1 MKRFTIKAFSLALI
15 ASMGLYLIGCSK
27 NKTQESAADA
37 SLYGGSAT
45 VGITQEPNCFDPHK
59 VVAAGDREIIFN
71 VFEGLY
77 KFDSKGALNPCL
89 ATDVAVSSDAKTY
102 EFTIRDGVKFH
113 DGSDLDAGD
122 VVYSLNRA
130 AGLLPD
136 QDGTALVS
144 TLDAISNIT
153 SDGNKVKVEL
163 DAPNSELLSY
173 FTVGIIPEGADDI
186 ETSMIGTGPFKFD
199 SYNPGQNITI
209 SKFDGYWGE
218 KASIDTA
225 VFKICADIDSGM
237 VELTNGSID
246 IFPHFTTD
254 RAKQIDQTKFKVDS
268 SVSNMPQ
275 IFILNNKVKPFDNA
289 KVREA
294 LNYAVNRKDI
304 ISVSTD
310 GTGVELTTAMSPAMG
325 KYYDTSLDGTYTY
338 DVEKAKALLSEAGFP
353 NGFETTVTVCSSY
366 LPHVNAAVEIAAE
379 LKKVGVT
386 LKINQVDWATWLDQV
401 YAKRNYDST
410 VICVDSDFAP
420 YDVLSRYAS
429 DSSKNFFNYSNTRVD
444 ELLKLIP
451 AEKDD
456 AKKVEYYHEIL
467 NIMVKDA
474 ASVYIQDPTSITI
487 VSNRIEGYKTWPM
500 YVVDL
505 SKVKVAK

>member
-1 MKRFTIKAFSLALI
+1 MNNLTRKIAAVILSAVVFTGVFC
-15 ASMGLYLIGCSK
+15 GCGK
-27 NKTQESAADA
+27 NAGA
-37 SLYGGSAT
+37 GSTVT
-45 VGITQEPNCFDPHK
+45 VGITQEPNVLDPHT
-59 VVAAGDREIIFN
+59 VTAAGDREIIFN
-71 VFEGLY
+71 VYEGLY
-77 KFDSKGALNPCL
+77 KFDSNGVLNPCL
-89 ATDVAVSSDAKTY
+89 ATGYELSDSMDEY
-102 EFTIRDGVKFH
+102 VFTIRKGVKFH
-113 DGSDLDAGD
+113 NGKEMTPED
-122 VVYSLNRA
+122 VVFSLSRA
-130 AGLLPD
+130 AGLLPGQENAPVD
-136 QDGTALVS
+136 PLKVISEVKVS
-144 TLDAISNIT
+144 ADDA
-153 SDGNKVKVEL
+153 NKVCVKLKEKS
-163 DAPNSELLSY
+163 SELLSY
-173 FTVGIIPEGADDI
+173 FTVGIIPSGYE
-186 ETSMIGTGPFKFD
+186 ECQTKPVGTGPFKFD
-199 SYNPGQNITI
+199 AYNPGQNITL
-209 SKFDGYWGE
+209 SKFDGYWGT
-218 KASIDTA
+218 KPSIDTA
-225 VFKICADIDSGM
+225 VFKICADIDAGM

-254 RAKQIDQTKFKVDS
+254 RAKQIDQTKFRIDTN
-268 SVSNMPQ
+268 VSNMPQ

-338 DVEKAKALLSEAGFP
+338 DAGKAKKLLEEAGFP
-353 NGFETTVTVCSSY
+353 NGFDTTVTVCSSY

-379 LKKVGVT
+379 LKKVGVN

-401 YAKRNYDST
+401 YTHRNYDTT

-429 DSSKNFFNYSNTRVD
+429 DSSKNFFNYSNSRVD

-467 NIMVKDA
+467 KEMVKDSS
-474 ASVYIQDPTSITI
+474 SVYIQDPTGITV
-487 VSNRIEGYKTWPM
+487 VSKRIDGYKTWPM

-505 SKVKVAK
+505 STVKVVK

>member
-1 MKRFTIKAFSLALI
+1 MNKFSRKI
-15 ASMGLYLIGCSK
+15 ASVILCAVISAGVFCGCSK
-27 NKTQESAADA
+27 KASA
-37 SLYGGSAT
+37 GSVVT
-45 VGITQEPNCFDPHK
+45 VGITQEPSVLDPHT
-59 VVAAGDREIIFN
+59 VNAAGDREIIFN
-71 VFEGLY
+71 IYEGLY
-77 KFDSKGALNPCL
+77 KFDSNGVLNPCL
-89 ATDVAVSSDAKTY
+89 ATDYELSDSMDEY
-102 EFTIRDGVKFH
+102 IFTIRKGVKFH
-113 DGSDLDAGD
+113 NGKEMTPED
-122 VVYSLNRA
+122 VVFSISRA
-130 AGLLPD
+130 AGLQPGQEKAPVDALKVVSEVKVS
-136 QDGTALVS
+136 QD
-144 TLDAISNIT
+144 DP
-153 SDGNKVKVEL
+153 NKVIIKLKEKS
-163 DAPNSELLSY
+163 SELLSY
-173 FTVGIIPEGADDI
+173 FTTGIIPSGYEDCQ
-186 ETSMIGTGPFKFD
+186 TKPVGTGPFKFD
-199 SYNPGQNITI
+199 SYNPGQNVTI
-209 SKFDGYWGE
+209 SKFDGYWGT

-225 VFKICADIDSGM
+225 VFKICADIDAGM

-268 SVSNMPQ
+268 NVSNMPQ

-338 DVEKAKALLSEAGFP
+338 DVEKAKKLLEEAGFP
-353 NGFETTVTVCSSY
+353 NGFDTTVTVCSSY

-379 LKKVGVT
+379 LKKVGVN

-401 YAKRNYDST
+401 HDHRNYDTT
-410 VICVDSDFAP
+410 VICVDSAFAP
-420 YDVLSRYAS
+420 YDVLSRYAT

-451 AEKDD
+451 AEKDE

-467 NIMVKDA
+467 KEMVKD
-474 ASVYIQDPTSITI
+474 SNNVYIQDPTSITI

-505 SKVKVAK
+505 STVKVVK